1 VVNLSSGPAPVAWS
15 FQSMWAYG
23 AHYRCDD
30 EEGGPSH
37 VSFDSGISHITDAN
51 VGSAIDVGILRSIL
65 LVHFGS
71 MTTVLMEGSWIAKRR
86 QGRANIK
93 RDRYGFWIVGY
104 YNREDR
110 EVYNPYV
117 FPKKVSQVFFINDTR
132 DSNFKVMLRHEPHG
146 VRVTEEKDVSRF
158 DASGT
163 TDGSLSL
170 PVFNHGRGIPPL
182 NPASGQSTVQ
192 QVPEGD
198 VVQAATVEDLQGD
211 VRIPEDDDHF
221 DDVDYEDE
229 LDLAPGDKEPQL

>member
-1 VVNLSSGPAPVAWS
+1 
-15 FQSMWAYG
+15 
-23 AHYRCDD
+23 
-30 EEGGPSH
+30 
-37 VSFDSGISHITDAN
+37 
-51 VGSAIDVGILRSIL
+51 
-65 LVHFGS
+65 
-71 MTTVLMEGSWIAKRR
+71 
-86 QGRANIK
+86 
-93 RDRYGFWIVGY
+93 
-104 YNREDR
+104 
-110 EVYNPYV
+110 
-117 FPKKVSQVFFINDTR
+117 
-132 DSNFKVMLRHEPHG
+132 MLRHEPHG

-229 LDLAPGDKEPQL
+229 LDLAPGDKVPQL